1 MPICLVLPD
10 QSQKSPNRT
19 VVQARG
25 VKTIVMCRP
34 AKKKEVTEQHYD
46 PTPFFFPFRGQRRLR
61 MAVRQAVSG
70 GVSARWGLGLLVFP
84 SLSVGCFPHALQWMD
99 GHYFCDKKTFFF

>member
-34 AKKKEVTEQHYD
+34 AEEKEVTEQHYD
-46 PTPFFFPFRGQRRLR
+46 PTPFFFSFGGQRR
-61 MAVRQAVSG
+61 
-70 GVSARWGLGLLVFP
+70 
-84 SLSVGCFPHALQWMD
+84 
-99 GHYFCDKKTFFF
+99 